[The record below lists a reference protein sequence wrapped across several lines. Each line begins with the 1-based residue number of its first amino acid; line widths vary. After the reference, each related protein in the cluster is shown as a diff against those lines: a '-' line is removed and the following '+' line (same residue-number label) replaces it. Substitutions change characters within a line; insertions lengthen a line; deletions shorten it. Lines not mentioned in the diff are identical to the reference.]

1 VDGDDKRKR
10 QLLLVVGIGGVL
22 LFMVAVAA
30 LFPVGASFQGD
41 SSYNCGTPFRRWR
54 SPSALKREWRKDTDT
69 IEKAYP
75 ATKVSGEVPLLV
87 CAKRVALRLRIIKA
101 AGALSVVL
109 IAVPLG
115 LYWYQYGFIRD
126 PHV

>member
-1 VDGDDKRKR
+1 VDGEDKRKR
-10 QLLLVVGIGGVL
+10 QLLIALAVGVVVV
-22 LFMVAVAA
+22 FMVVAA
-30 LFPVGASFQGD
+30 ALLPVGASFRGD

-54 SPSALKREWRKDTDT
+54 SPSALKREWRKDTEI

-75 ATKVSGEVPLLV
+75 ETKVSGDVPLLV
-87 CAKRVALRLRIIKA
+87 CADRVSSRLRIIKGAGVLSLLLVA
-101 AGALSVVL
+101 AP
-109 IAVPLG
+109 IG